1 MFPSVGARAR
11 ACACEW
17 CNLSECGKFPPI
29 YSIFCTP
36 DVQGS
41 VIWLWFRSEFD
52 LSVFTF
58 ESFLMQL
65 RHGIN
70 RVGL

>member
-1 MFPSVGARAR
+1 MFASVCVCAR
-11 ACACEW
+11 ACEW
-17 CNLSECGKFPPI
+17 CNLSDCGKFPPI

-36 DVQGS
+36 DLQGS
-41 VIWLWFRSEFD
+41 VIWLWFRSEFV

-65 RHGIN
+65 RRGIN